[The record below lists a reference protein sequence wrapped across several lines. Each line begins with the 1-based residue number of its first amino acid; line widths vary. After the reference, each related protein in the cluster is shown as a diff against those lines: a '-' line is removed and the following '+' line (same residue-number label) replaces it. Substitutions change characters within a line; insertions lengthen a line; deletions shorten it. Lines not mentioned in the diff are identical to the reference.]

1 VALNS
6 TTSNYAKQINIAYPK
21 AGQDNDSQGFR
32 TNFTN
37 IQNSL
42 LAADQD
48 IQNLYSNLVLTNS
61 TSTNF
66 HYNRIVQAVF
76 QNCADQIYSA
86 SDTGGN
92 ITVDVSQGG
101 YQDYQLANDVVFSA
115 SFWPTTGYGSVIVA
129 CTPSVQ
135 SVNVSFAGSV
145 VPIGIGTAFPE
156 SITIKTFYQIWSADA
171 GTTVYVTKIGNNN
184 SVVAS
189 ATATDLTAYNSL
201 TINDRRFTT
210 GTNYSN
216 VVSANGM
223 YGTLALI
230 PNQVITTLNG
240 STVTVPGT
248 VSIFAVANGY
258 GIKVGATTQVATTG
272 TQFTVTAVSGTNIT
286 VTPSLPSQ
294 YVSVPAS
301 ITFTNPFFSN
311 QPSLVYQA
319 ASAPASTG
327 AVGDTP
333 GRIFASSTTLH
344 ASFANYDGVN
354 QNWMKI
360 SADSVVRQ
368 LPAGTSATT
377 VSVSNSS
384 TVIATT
390 EFAQNLVSMAIYGG
404 LHSSFPQGIITL
416 WYGNVASIPAG
427 WALCNGQSVNGY
439 TTPDLRN
446 RFVIGASGD
455 NSNTAVTTVSG
466 STSTIGGQT
475 DTPVVAHFHSAIT
488 NLTDPGHQHQSQY
501 DGRTPGSIDYTGAG
515 SEIGGMGTTYNYP
528 TTSSLTGISATTSI
542 LSTGTS
548 GVNANLPPY
557 YALCYIMKVT

>member
-76 QNCADQIYSA
+76 QNCADQVYSA
-86 SDTGGN
+86 AETNGN
-92 ITVDVSQGG
+92 INIDVSQGG
-101 YQDYQLANDVVFSA
+101 YQDYQLSNDVVFTPSG
-115 SFWPTTGYGSVIVA
+115 WPSTGYGSVIIA
-129 CTPSVQ
+129 CTPTIQ
-135 SVNVSFAGSV
+135 SVNVSFFGTV
-145 VPIGIGTAFPE
+145 TPIGVGTSFPDT
-156 SITIKTFYQIWSADA
+156 ITLKTFYQVWSADA
-171 GTTVYVTKIGNNN
+171 GTNVYVTKIGNNN

-189 ATATDLTAYNSL
+189 ATATDLVAYNSV

-223 YGTLALI
+223 YGTLAMI
-230 PNQVITTLNG
+230 PNQVTTTLNG
-240 STVTVPGT
+240 STITVPGS

-311 QPSLVYQA
+311 QPSLVYQNT
-319 ASAPASTG
+319 SAPAPTG
-327 AVGDTP
+327 AAGDTP
-333 GRIFASSTTLH
+333 GRIFASSSTLH

-354 QNWMKI
+354 SNWMRI
-360 SADSVVRQ
+360 SGDHVVRQ
-368 LPAGTSATT
+368 LPTGTSATT
-377 VSVSNSS
+377 VAISNSS

-390 EFAQNLVSMAIYGG
+390 EFAQNLVSAAVYGG
-404 LHSSFPQGIITL
+404 IGGALPPGIITM

-439 TTPDLRN
+439 ATPDLRN
-446 RFVIGASGD
+446 RFVIGSSGD
-455 NSNTAVTTVSG
+455 NSGVAVTTVSG

-475 DTPVVAHFHSAIT
+475 DTPLVAHFHQAIS
-488 NLTDPGHQHQSQY
+488 NVSDPGHTHQSQY
-501 DGRTPGSIDYTGAG
+501 DGRTPSGIDGAGAG

-528 TTSSLTGISATTSI
+528 TTSQVTGISVTTSI

-557 YALCYIMKVT
+557 YALCYIMKVV